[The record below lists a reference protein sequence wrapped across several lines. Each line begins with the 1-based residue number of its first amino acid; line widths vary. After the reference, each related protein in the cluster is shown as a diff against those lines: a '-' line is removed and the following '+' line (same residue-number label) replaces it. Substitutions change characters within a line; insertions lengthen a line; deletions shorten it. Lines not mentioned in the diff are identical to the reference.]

1 MVPAERAIPHRKRYW
16 MDGIVGSLIGGLC
29 LLSGIWDLHQYSTSR
44 VPSERPVVSYRATSS
59 IPMPPPPATVQRIL
73 LQRFAFQ
80 NVPVPTDGTL
90 PYAWLID
97 RYARR
102 HNLDWRLIAALIEV
116 ESGFNPWAISPR
128 GAIGLM
134 QVIPET
140 AILYGATDLFNPRDN
155 IRVGVAYLRYL
166 IDTYHGDIEQALAAY
181 NAGPGPVT
189 RYGGLPP
196 YRETR
201 LYVRR
206 VLAAYD
212 RWLKRTL
219 AVP

>member
-1 MVPAERAIPHRKRYW
+1 
-16 MDGIVGSLIGGLC
+16 MDGIVVGLIGCLY
-29 LLSGIWDLHQYSTSR
+29 LLSGIWDLHQNGASRIALQRST
-44 VPSERPVVSYRATSS
+44 ATDAAVYT
-59 IPMPPPPATVQRIL
+59 PLAPPRPATVHRIL

-80 NVPVPTDGTL
+80 NVPVPTDGSL
-90 PYAWLID
+90 PYAGLID

-102 HNLDWRLIAALIEV
+102 YNLDWRLIAALIEV

-140 AILYGATDLFNPRDN
+140 AILYGITDLFNPRDN

-166 IDTYHGDIEQALAAY
+166 MDTYHGDVEQALAAY
-181 NAGPGPVT
+181 NAGPGPVA

-196 YRETR
+196 YRETQI
-201 LYVRR
+201 YVRR
-206 VLAAYD
+206 VLAVYD

-219 AVP
+219 ATPERR